1 MVRIHEQIFTV
12 KETIV
17 LQRATTYAELAKVA
31 LTQLGRM
38 WHESVTRPGIVCGPI
53 SNGGLGSKEKNI
65 ARFEYVVNEMTAK
78 KHGCFFNQIPYE
90 ESLWRVQALLA
101 ETDKTVHPKGAG
113 NPLLEGFYRP
123 IFTSGLIGSA
133 SFIKGWPSSDGSV
146 WERELCLEQGI
157 SVFDLDDDLKPTL
170 FKP

>member
-1 MVRIHEQIFTV
+1 MEVRGQFFTV
-12 KETIV
+12 NETIT
-17 LQRATTYAELAKVA
+17 LQRAKTYEELAQVA
-31 LTQLGRM
+31 LNQLERLARD
-38 WHESVTRPGIVCGPI
+38 SVTRPGIVCGPI
-53 SNGGLGSKEKNI
+53 SNGGLGSKAKNI
-65 ARFEYVVNEMTAK
+65 ARFEFVVREMTAAR
-78 KHGCFFNQIPYE
+78 HGCFFNQIPYE

-101 ETDKTVHPKGAG
+101 ETDKTIHPKGAG

-157 SVFDLDDDLKPTL
+157 SVFDLDENLKQTL
-170 FKP
+170 FVV